1 MSPAGPFA
9 IPLAI
14 AHNVYMGRQTPGDV
28 IVAVGDRSV
37 RTAQEFSEAM
47 RRYQPSETVSFSVL
61 RNGKTVQISVQLEE
75 EPG

>member
-14 AHNVYMGRQTPGDV
+14 AHDMYMGHQSPGDV
-28 IVAVGDRSV
+28 IVAVGDRPV
-37 RTAQEFSEAM
+37 RNAQEFSEAM

-61 RNGKTVQISVQLEE
+61 RNGKPLQITVQLEE
-75 EPG
+75 EPS